1 MQKQFVKNLG
11 EVHDLHVESDTL
23 LLPTVKPPREPT
35 QDAASQ
41 PTKHKK
47 SKLKLQQEFT
57 SEIIADQERYK

>member
-11 EVHDLHVESDTL
+11 EVHDLHVQSDTL
-23 LLPTVKPPREPT
+23 LLATVTPPIEPT
-35 QDAASQ
+35 QDEASE
-41 PTKHKK
+41 PTKNKK